1 MENASKALIIAGG
14 VLIAIL
20 LLTLFTYLFSKMA
33 TGTSKIYDMMEQ
45 SEIAEFNQKFLNY
58 KGREDLKIQDVVTI
72 INLAKDGTDGPNAKA
87 SVTVKLDGNR
97 VTSTVWDLLSKS
109 ANSANP
115 EKKYTYTCQQVIVNT
130 DTLLVK
136 EVQITTNSP

>member
-58 KGREDLKIQDVVTI
+58 KGKRDLTVQDVVTI

-97 VTSTVWDLLSKS
+97 VTSTVLDLLSKS
-109 ANSANP
+109 TNSAN
-115 EKKYTYTCQQVIVNT
+115 KYTCQQVIVDT

-136 EVQITTNSP
+136 EVQIKTNSP

>member
-58 KGREDLKIQDVVTI
+58 KGRNDLTVQDVVTI

-87 SVTVKLDGNR
+87 SVTVKLDGII
-97 VTSTVWDLLSKS
+97 VTSTVLDLLS
-109 ANSANP
+109 SANP
-115 EKKYTYTCQQVIVNT
+115 EKKYTCQQVIVNT

-136 EVQITTNSP
+136 EVQIKTNSP

>member
-33 TGTSKIYDMMEQ
+33 NGTSKIYDMMEQ

-58 KGREDLKIQDVVTI
+58 KGRNDLKIQDVVTI
-72 INLAKDGTDGPNAKA
+72 INLAKDGTEGPNAKA
-87 SVTVKLDGNR
+87 SVKVYLGSSEITDNVIKDMLSDKENVKH
-97 VTSTVWDLLSKS
+97 
-109 ANSANP
+109 
-115 EKKYTYTCQQVIVNT
+115 TYTCNKIDGVIVDKN
-130 DTLLVK
+130 TLLVR
-136 EVQITTNSP
+136 EVHITQNH

>member
-58 KGREDLKIQDVVTI
+58 KGRNDLTVQDVVTI

-87 SVTVKLDGNR
+87 SVTVKLDGNP
-97 VTSTVWDLLSKS
+97 VTSTVLVLLSRS

-115 EKKYTYTCQQVIVNT
+115 EKKYTCQQVIVNT

-136 EVQITTNSP
+136 EVQIKTNSP

>member
-33 TGTSKIYDMMEQ
+33 NGTSKIYDMMEQ

-58 KGREDLKIQDVVTI
+58 KGRDDLTIQDVVTI
-72 INLAKDGTDGPNAKA
+72 INLAKDGTDGPNGKA
-87 SVTVKLDGNR
+87 SVTVELDRHN
-97 VTSTVWDLLSKS
+97 VTSTKALDLLSEYDS
-109 ANSANP
+109 S
-115 EKKYTYTCQQVIVNT
+115 KKYKCTEVTVDTN
-130 DTLLVK
+130 TLLVN
-136 EVQITTNSP
+136 EVKIETNNS

>member
-58 KGREDLKIQDVVTI
+58 KGRNDLTVQDVVTI
-72 INLAKDGTDGPNAKA
+72 INLAKDGTDGPNVKA
-87 SVTVKLDGNR
+87 SVTVKLDGNP
-97 VTSTVWDLLSKS
+97 VTSTVLVLLSRS
-109 ANSANP
+109 ANSTNP
-115 EKKYTYTCQQVIVNT
+115 ENKYTCQQVIVNT

>member
-58 KGREDLKIQDVVTI
+58 KGRNDLTVQDVVTI

-87 SVTVKLDGNR
+87 SVTVKLDGNP
-97 VTSTVWDLLSKS
+97 VTSTVLVLLSRS
-109 ANSANP
+109 ANSTKP
-115 EKKYTYTCQQVIVNT
+115 EKYTCQQVIVDT

>member
-33 TGTSKIYDMMEQ
+33 NGTSKIYDMMEQ

-58 KGREDLKIQDVVTI
+58 KGRTDLTVQDVVTI

-87 SVTVKLDGNR
+87 SVTVKLDGNS
-97 VTSTVWDLLSKS
+97 VTSAEALELLSQP
-109 ANSANP
+109 ANS
-115 EKKYTYTCQQVIVNT
+115 EKKYTCQQVTVNT
-130 DTLLVK
+130 DTLLVE
-136 EVQITTNSP
+136 EVQIKTNSP

>member
-33 TGTSKIYDMMEQ
+33 TGTSKIYDKMEQ

-58 KGREDLKIQDVVTI
+58 KGRDDLKIQDVVTI
-72 INLAKDGTDGPNAKA
+72 INLAKDGTEGPNAKA
-87 SVTVKLDGNR
+87 SVKVYLGSNEITDNVIKDMLSDKENVKH
-97 VTSTVWDLLSKS
+97 
-109 ANSANP
+109 
-115 EKKYTYTCQQVIVNT
+115 TYTCSKINGVIVDKN
-130 DTLLVK
+130 TLLVK
-136 EVQITTNSP
+136 EVRITQNH